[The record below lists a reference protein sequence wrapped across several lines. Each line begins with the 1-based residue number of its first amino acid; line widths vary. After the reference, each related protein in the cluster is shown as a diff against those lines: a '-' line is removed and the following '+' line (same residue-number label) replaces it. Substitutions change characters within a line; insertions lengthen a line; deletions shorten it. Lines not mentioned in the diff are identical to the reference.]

1 MRAGRS
7 VRRGSGG
14 VGRSGRATVP
24 WLAAGVVLVVLGVTA
39 VVLAARS
46 VARTDDRAGQ
56 RAFVTSSTNIV
67 SRLRLA
73 LRHEDDFAVSA
84 GAFLVSDPQLTNAE
98 FNRWLRADQV
108 LTRYPEIP
116 GVARIVIVTAAQ
128 LPAYAARSEKSP
140 VGTLAPNGSFFVTP
154 PGQRP
159 FYCFVDLSGSS
170 PGATVYPAGLDYCA
184 TAGNAPKVLRARDSG
199 QSAYEPYTLANKTV
213 IAIQTPVYR
222 GGVVPPTVTAR
233 RASFIGLAALSVVPS
248 VIVDDARG
256 DQRTIGVALQFNRG
270 AKPVVFRN
278 GPDLHGGY
286 RQVTDLH
293 NGWTVTTSAVA
304 GDTGILAHGDSLVV
318 LLGGLA
324 LALSVALLVLAL
336 VTGRARALRLVV
348 NQTSELNSQA
358 VRLRATVDELRS
370 AQAVRDEFVASV
382 SHELRSPLTSIRGYS
397 ELLQDEQLTEE
408 QQRFLAVIEA
418 NSDRLLHLV
427 EDLLLMTQIQSGGM
441 DLQLRPIALDEVVD
455 RATEAARPAAADR
468 KIDVE
473 VAVEPN
479 MTTQG
484 DPRRLGQALDNLVSN
499 AIKYTPVGG
508 HVAITMSHTPDSA
521 TIAVSD
527 TGIGIPKEDADRM
540 FDRFFRASNAVK
552 SSVAGTGLGLAITRG
567 IVEAH
572 GGTISFDSVESVGS
586 TFSVTLPRIDDSR
599 LASAV

>member
-1 MRAGRS
+1 
-7 VRRGSGG
+7 
-14 VGRSGRATVP
+14 
-24 WLAAGVVLVVLGVTA
+24 
-39 VVLAARS
+39 
-46 VARTDDRAGQ
+46 
-56 RAFVTSSTNIV
+56 
-67 SRLRLA
+67 
-73 LRHEDDFAVSA
+73 
-84 GAFLVSDPQLTNAE
+84 
-98 FNRWLRADQV
+98 
-108 LTRYPEIP
+108 
-116 GVARIVIVTAAQ
+116 
-128 LPAYAARSEKSP
+128 
-140 VGTLAPNGSFFVTP
+140 
-154 PGQRP
+154 
-159 FYCFVDLSGSS
+159 
-170 PGATVYPAGLDYCA
+170 
-184 TAGNAPKVLRARDSG
+184 
-199 QSAYEPYTLANKTV
+199 
-213 IAIQTPVYR
+213 
-222 GGVVPPTVTAR
+222 
-233 RASFIGLAALSVVPS
+233 
-248 VIVDDARG
+248 
-256 DQRTIGVALQFNRG
+256 
-270 AKPVVFRN
+270 
-278 GPDLHGGY
+278 
-286 RQVTDLH
+286 
-293 NGWTVTTSAVA
+293 
-304 GDTGILAHGDSLVV
+304 
-318 LLGGLA
+318 
-324 LALSVALLVLAL
+324 
-336 VTGRARALRLVV
+336 
-348 NQTSELNSQA
+348 
-358 VRLRATVDELRS
+358 
-370 AQAVRDEFVASV
+370 
-382 SHELRSPLTSIRGYS
+382 
-397 ELLQDEQLTEE
+397 
-408 QQRFLAVIEA
+408 VIEA